1 MGLASTGTT
10 AERQGGTEGTARG
23 PQENEQKRTA
33 MKLSKIGMVI
43 EVAMLPHDRP
53 RFEPAGATHKSAA
66 GGKKKEAS
74 DGSRRSGKLD
84 GEGPRDG
91 PRDGRSKITRME
103 AVGTPARAGGTW

>member
-66 GGKKKEAS
+66 G
-74 DGSRRSGKLD
+74 
-84 GEGPRDG
+84 
-91 PRDGRSKITRME
+91 RSKKR
-103 AVGTPARAGGTW
+103 